1 MTPWQLWLV
10 TLALL
15 LVAAGLLWKSA
26 QHQSERALGG
36 DSLTAHRK
44 RLPRD
49 SLQEVVLDYLLAAG
63 IHLGGRGLLLL
74 GGLLLVMILGTL
86 LMFGNR
92 LGALLVLGGL
102 VAINVGLGLRAQHLR
117 QKIRDQLPNF
127 MEQVVRE
134 IGVGATLEIAFRRNV
149 ERVPLPLRD
158 ALSRIAIR
166 RELGMELHEGL
177 RREAQLLKIH
187 EFDLL
192 AAAVE
197 VNQVHGGSLKEILGS
212 FVELLR
218 QQERGRRELKAL
230 TGETRVT
237 AVVLAG
243 MPLALAGF
251 MVINNPE
258 FLAPML
264 ESPSGKLALWVA
276 LGLELGGCFALWRML
291 RSV

>member
-1 MTPWQLWLV
+1 MSPWQLW
-10 TLALL
+10 TITMALL
-15 LVAAGLLWKSA
+15 LVAAWLLWKSA
-26 QHQSERALGG
+26 EHQSDKALGG
-36 DSLTAHRK
+36 DGLPNRRR

-63 IHLGGRGLLLL
+63 IHLSGRGLILA
-74 GGLLLVMILGTL
+74 GGLLLVAILGIL

-102 VAINVGLGLRAQHLR
+102 VVINLGLSLRAQHLR

-134 IGVGATLEIAFRRNV
+134 IGVGATLEVAFRRNV
-149 ERVPLPLRD
+149 ARVPLPLRD
-158 ALSRIAIR
+158 ALSRIAVR
-166 RELGMELHEGL
+166 RDLGLELHEGL
-177 RREAQLLKIH
+177 QREAQLLKIH

-192 AAAVE
+192 ATAVE

-243 MPLALAGF
+243 MPVALAGF
-251 MVINNPE
+251 MLVSNPE
-258 FLAPML
+258 FLTPML
-264 ESPSGKLALWVA
+264 ESPGGQAALWIA
-276 LGLELGGCFALWRML
+276 LGLELGGCFTLWRML
-291 RSV
+291 RSI

>member
-1 MTPWQLWLV
+1 MTPWQLWGI
-10 TLALL
+10 TMALL
-15 LVAAGLLWKSA
+15 LAAAWLLWKSA
-26 QHQSERALGG
+26 ERQSDKTLGSE
-36 DSLTAHRK
+36 SLPSRRR

-49 SLQEVVLDYLLAAG
+49 SLKEVVLDHLLASG
-63 IHLGGRGLLLL
+63 VHLGDRGLILL
-74 GGLLLVMILGTL
+74 GGLLLLIIVGVL
-86 LMFGNR
+86 LMFGHR

-102 VAINVGLGLRAQHLR
+102 VVINLGLGLRAQYLR

-149 ERVPLPLRD
+149 ERVPMPLRD
-158 ALSRIAIR
+158 ALSRIAVR
-166 RELGMELHEGL
+166 RDLGMELHEGL
-177 RREAQLLKIH
+177 QRESQLLKIH

-192 AAAVE
+192 ATAVE

-243 MPLALAGF
+243 MPVALAGF
-251 MVINNPE
+251 MLASNPE

-264 ESPSGKLALWVA
+264 ESPGGQMALWIA
-276 LGLELGGCFALWRML
+276 LGLELGGCFTLWRML

>member
-15 LVAAGLLWKSA
+15 LAAAGLLWKSA

-36 DSLTAHRK
+36 DTLTMRRK

-63 IHLGGRGLLLL
+63 IHLGGRGLILL
-74 GGLLLVMILGTL
+74 GGLLLAMTLGIL

-102 VAINVGLGLRAQHLR
+102 VVINLGLGLRAQHLR

-158 ALSRIAIR
+158 ALSRIAVR
-166 RELGMELHEGL
+166 RDLGMELHEGL

-251 MVINNPE
+251 MFVNNPE

-264 ESPSGKLALWVA
+264 ESSSGKLALWVA
-276 LGLELGGCFALWRML
+276 LGLELGGCFTLWRML

>member
-1 MTPWQLWLV
+1 MTPWQLWGL
-10 TLALL
+10 TMALL
-15 LVAAGLLWKSA
+15 LAAAWLLWKSA
-26 QHQSERALGG
+26 ARHSDQALGG
-36 DSLTAHRK
+36 EQLPSRRR

-49 SLQEVVLDYLLAAG
+49 SLQEVVLDYLLGAG
-63 IHLGGRGLLLL
+63 IHLNGRG
-74 GGLLLVMILGTL
+74 
-86 LMFGNR
+86 
-92 LGALLVLGGL
+92 LLVLGGL
-102 VAINVGLGLRAQHLR
+102 LLLAIIGVLLMFGHRLGAVLVLGGLVVINLGLNLRAQHLR

-134 IGVGATLEIAFRRNV
+134 IGVGATLEIAVRRNV
-149 ERVPLPLRD
+149 DRVPQPLRD
-158 ALSRIAIR
+158 ALSRLTVR
-166 RELGMELHEGL
+166 RDLGMELHEGL
-177 RREAQLLKIH
+177 QREAQLLKIH

-192 AAAVE
+192 ATAVE

-212 FVELLR
+212 FVALLR

-251 MVINNPE
+251 MLISNPE

-264 ESPSGKLALWVA
+264 ASPGGQAALWVA
-276 LGLELGGCFALWRML
+276 LGLELGGCFTLWRML